1 MTHDEHPDRPAPH
14 DPNDPLPDP
23 EPAVPSLPGPD
34 LGVYH
39 HEPQQPEKPGSGDQE
54 KA

>member
-14 DPNDPLPDP
+14 HPTDALPDP

-34 LGVYH
+34 PGVYH
-39 HEPQQPEKPGSGDQE
+39 HEPQQPKQPGSGAPE